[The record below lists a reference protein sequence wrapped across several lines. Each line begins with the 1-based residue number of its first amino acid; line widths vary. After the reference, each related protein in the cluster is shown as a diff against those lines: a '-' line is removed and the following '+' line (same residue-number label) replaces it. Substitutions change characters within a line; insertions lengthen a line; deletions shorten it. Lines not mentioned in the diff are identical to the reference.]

1 MKTSFKIIVV
11 FFVVAVASFAR
22 AQVAVYDGITTPSGV
37 QFPLSNNVVV
47 GQQVY
52 MDPGLLAANPY
63 LSSFSL
69 AYYSTN
75 VGWSGAVTADIQF
88 YLNDSF
94 TLFNGYATP
103 GTLIYQTGIFS
114 LPNPQQT
121 FSTNGVKLT
130 FAWEDIYLLI
140 NEGTGVGAQSPMA
153 TNVALPSNFTV
164 VYNIAGLAG
173 GDMLALPVYY
183 PPSVGTNYNDYWVKN
198 GSNWELVTNSA
209 GGVSFGLQ
217 FNNTAVPTPEPST
230 LAMGA
235 LGMVLMAHLIKR
247 RK

>member
-1 MKTSFKIIVV
+1 MKTSLKTIVV

-37 QFPLSNNVVV
+37 QFPLSNSVVV

-63 LSSFSL
+63 LSSFSF

-88 YLNDSF
+88 FLNNGSA
-94 TLFNGYATP
+94 FNGYSTP

-130 FAWEDIYLLI
+130 FAWQDIYL
-140 NEGTGVGAQSPMA
+140 NYDSFTGVGAA
-153 TNVALPSNFTV
+153 TPLNSVTLPSSFTV
-164 VYNIAGLAG
+164 VYNIAGLLG
-173 GDMLALPVYY
+173 GDTLALPVYY

-198 GSNWELVTNSA
+198 GSNWELVTNTA

-217 FNNTAVPTPEPST
+217 FNNTASPTPEPST

-235 LGMVLMAHLIKR
+235 LGMVLMAHLMKR